1 MYIALTL
8 KRRLKLMRK
17 WVRSGLILVVT
28 LSLLVVGQDKL
39 FPPPVGRIPDGV
51 IENRKATQDEKNHN
65 KKIAKDYASAGF
77 GWSGRESEC
86 LLALWTS
93 ESRFDNY
100 AKNQRGSS
108 AYGIAQLLGEKDN
121 RAEYQILRGL
131 KYISKRYGTPCRAYK
146 FWLNTSPHHY

>member
-1 MYIALTL
+1 MKKVI
-8 KRRLKLMRK
+8 RN
-17 WVRSGLILVVT
+17 GLILVVA
-28 LSLLVVGQDKL
+28 LGLLLVGQDKL
-39 FPPPVGRIPDGV
+39 FPPPVGQIPNGV
-51 IENRKATQDEKNHN
+51 IENRKATQDEKNYN
-65 KKIAKDYASAGF
+65 RKIAKAYAQAGF

-108 AYGIAQLLGEKDN
+108 AYGIAQLLGEKDS

-131 KYISKRYGTPCRAYK
+131 KYISKRYGTPCKAHRFFLTHRY
-146 FWLNTSPHHY
+146 Y

>member
-1 MYIALTL
+1 MATL
-8 KRRLKLMRK
+8 
-17 WVRSGLILVVT
+17 GLLI
-28 LSLLVVGQDKL
+28 VGQNKL
-39 FPPPVGRIPDGV
+39 FTPPVGRIPDGV
-51 IENRKATQDEKNHN
+51 IENRKATQVEKERNR
-65 KKIAKDYASAGF
+65 KIAKEYAQAGF

-93 ESRFDNY
+93 ESRFDHY

-131 KYISKRYGTPCRAYK
+131 KYINKRYQTPCKAYK
-146 FWLNTSPHHY
+146 FFLKHNYY

>member
-1 MYIALTL
+1 M
-8 KRRLKLMRK
+8 KK
-17 WVRSGLILVVT
+17 WVRNGLILMAT
-28 LSLLVVGQDKL
+28 LALLIQGQDKL
-39 FPPPVGRIPDGV
+39 FPPTTVGRIPDGV

-65 KKIAKDYASAGF
+65 RKIAKAYAQAGF

-108 AYGIAQLLGEKDN
+108 AYGIAQLLGEKDS

-131 KYISKRYGTPCRAYK
+131 KYISKRYGTPCKAHRFFLTHRY
-146 FWLNTSPHHY
+146 Y